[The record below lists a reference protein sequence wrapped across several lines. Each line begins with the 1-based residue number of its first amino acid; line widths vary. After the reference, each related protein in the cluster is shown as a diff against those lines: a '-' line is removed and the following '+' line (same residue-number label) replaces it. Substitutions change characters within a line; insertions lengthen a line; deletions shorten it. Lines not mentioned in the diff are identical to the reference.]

1 MEPGTKT
8 PIAGVAFTTRKHT
21 SPPPRELMGR
31 CLWVLSVFWPCSVK
45 HTGGVHKE
53 FQPTAV
59 APRVINYSNSLL
71 RRGCFMWGQSWKQA
85 HGNDIHQ
92 TSFKSLDR
100 ECLFSV
106 ISNTTIA
113 ADDGGLF
120 RDAASVA
127 GPVHSQWL
135 ARRVDW
141 QQKQHW
147 IRCGQCLI
155 IPHSG
160 QRIAFVML
168 VSLQKG
174 AAVSPAAGTTQRG
187 LHQTAAA
194 GRQPGMLSVS
204 SEAWSQSKA
213 AESKCNRRLSSVGFH
228 TRMPSD
234 FKSLWRN
241 SAARHQPHYVI
252 YTIFLPQEVLQ
263 LSHVVKELRMLE
275 HLQGLL
281 H

>member
-1 MEPGTKT
+1 MT
-8 PIAGVAFTTRKHT
+8 
-21 SPPPRELMGR
+21 
-31 CLWVLSVFWPCSVK
+31 
-45 HTGGVHKE
+45 
-53 FQPTAV
+53 
-59 APRVINYSNSLL
+59 
-71 RRGCFMWGQSWKQA
+71 
-85 HGNDIHQ
+85 
-92 TSFKSLDR
+92 
-100 ECLFSV
+100 
-106 ISNTTIA
+106 
-113 ADDGGLF
+113 GGLF
-120 RDAASVA
+120 RDAASTA
-127 GPVHSQWL
+127 GPIHSQWL

-160 QRIAFVML
+160 RRIAFAML

-234 FKSLWRN
+234 FKSLWLD
-241 SAARHQPHYVI
+241 SAARHQPHYVM
-252 YTIFLPQEVLQ
+252 YTVSLLQEVLQ
-263 LSHVVKELRMLE
+263 LSHVVKELRMFE